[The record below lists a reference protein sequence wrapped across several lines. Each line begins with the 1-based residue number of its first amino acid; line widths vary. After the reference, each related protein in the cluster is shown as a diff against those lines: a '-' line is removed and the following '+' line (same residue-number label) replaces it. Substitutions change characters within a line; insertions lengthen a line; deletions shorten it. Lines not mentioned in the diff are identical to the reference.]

1 MVFSSFVSRALVVC
15 LLIATPLILF
25 QPPPAASAAGT
36 VRYAVPAGHPTN
48 GLNSGTCT
56 SWAAACTLSYALTQA
71 TSGDEIWV
79 RTGVYKPTD
88 YIPSGF
94 SGSHRTLSFAL
105 RNGVALYG
113 GFKGTETSRHQRNPT
128 VFVTVLSGDIDNN
141 DTTDLNGVTTLIN
154 GSNSYHVVTGNN
166 VNNTA
171 ALYGFV
177 ITGGQ
182 ANNVF
187 PNNTGGGMQLT
198 NSNPTL
204 TGLTFAGNYA
214 SGGGGMSNSNSS
226 PSLVNVIFRNNS
238 ANFGGGMDN
247 RDSEP

>member
-1 MVFSSFVSRALVVC
+1 MVFFSFVSRTLVVC

-36 VRYAVPAGHPTN
+36 VRYAVPAGPPTN

-79 RTGVYKPTD
+79 RMGVYKPTD

-105 RNGVALYG
+105 KNGVALYG
-113 GFKGTETSRHQRNPT
+113 GFKGTESTRSLRNPS
-128 VFVTVLSGDIDNN
+128 VFITVLSGDIDNN
-141 DTTDLNGVTTLIN
+141 DTVDSNGVTTSIN
-154 GSNSYHVVTGNN
+154 GSNSYHVVTGDN
-166 VNNTA
+166 VINTA
-171 ALYGFV
+171 TLDGFV

-187 PNNTGGGMQLT
+187 PNNSGGGMRLT
-198 NSNPTL
+198 NSSPTL
-204 TGLTFAGNYA
+204 TSLTFAGNDA
-214 SGGGGMSNSNSS
+214 GGGGGMSNSNSS
-226 PSLVNVIFRNNS
+226 PSLV
-238 ANFGGGMDN
+238 
-247 RDSEP
+247 